1 MLRNHCRRNVATVLA
16 IATVAF
22 ALPAQAFEGPAK
34 VDALK
39 MEVKPAKER
48 GPKDKITTT
57 CVPGTAD
64 YDPDQCYKD
73 IKDK

>member
-1 MLRNHCRRNVATVLA
+1 MLRNHCRRNVATVLT
-16 IATVAF
+16 IAAVAF
-22 ALPAQAFEGPAK
+22 ALPAQAFADPVK

-48 GPKDKITTT
+48 GPKDKITTS

-64 YDPDQCYKD
+64 YDIDQCYED
-73 IKDK
+73 IKD